1 MIERSDSNLEVE
13 DAKYDWKSSM
23 ILVEAAIE
31 VNLSRTTNALLVE
44 QNKRLEGI
52 EMMTTLLVY
61 YSLMPLKPETIER
74 RVIKERRRARQ
85 TKRERSLARV
95 RKKSPSSPMLLM
107 SLYLTTR
114 QDRYDVIRNKF
125 NGVDFDDLIFFFFFF
140 SAFCQN
146 IYIRSWIKERKRRRR
161 NSSSSAS
168 GKKGKKDRA

>member
-1 MIERSDSNLEVE
+1 
-13 DAKYDWKSSM
+13 M

-146 IYIRSWIKERKRRRR
+146 IYIRS
-161 NSSSSAS
+161 
-168 GKKGKKDRA
+168 

>member
-1 MIERSDSNLEVE
+1 
-13 DAKYDWKSSM
+13 M
-23 ILVEAAIE
+23 ILVDAAIA

-146 IYIRSWIKERKRRRR
+146 IYIRS
-161 NSSSSAS
+161 
-168 GKKGKKDRA
+168 